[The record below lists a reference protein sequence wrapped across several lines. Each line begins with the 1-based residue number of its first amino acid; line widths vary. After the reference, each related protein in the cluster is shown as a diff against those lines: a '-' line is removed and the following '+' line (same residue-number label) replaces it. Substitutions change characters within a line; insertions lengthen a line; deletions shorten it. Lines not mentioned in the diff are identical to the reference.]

1 LRVRFLP
8 VLPTLS
14 YRTGAQLLDI
24 GEIMKF
30 ENVSRFFR
38 DVRSEMKSVSW
49 PGKDDLKEGTV
60 VVIVMSSIVA
70 LFLSLVDFGFSKI
83 LELLF

>member
-1 LRVRFLP
+1 
-8 VLPTLS
+8 
-14 YRTGAQLLDI
+14 
-24 GEIMKF
+24 MKF

-49 PGKDDLKEGTV
+49 PGKDDLKEGTT
-60 VVIVMSSIVA
+60 VVIVMSAIVA
-70 LFLSLVDFGFSKI
+70 VFLSLVDFGFSKI

>member
-1 LRVRFLP
+1 
-8 VLPTLS
+8 
-14 YRTGAQLLDI
+14 
-24 GEIMKF
+24 MKF

-49 PGKDDLKEGTV
+49 PGKDDLKEGTT
-60 VVIVMSSIVA
+60 VVIMMSAIVA
-70 LFLSLVDFGFSKI
+70 VFLSLVDFGFSKI

>member
-1 LRVRFLP
+1 
-8 VLPTLS
+8 
-14 YRTGAQLLDI
+14 
-24 GEIMKF
+24 MKF

-49 PGKDDLKEGTV
+49 PGKDDLKEGTTG
-60 VVIVMSSIVA
+60 VIMMSAIVA
-70 LFLSLVDFGFSKI
+70 VFLSLVDFGFSKI

>member
-1 LRVRFLP
+1 
-8 VLPTLS
+8 
-14 YRTGAQLLDI
+14 
-24 GEIMKF
+24 MKF

-49 PGKDDLKEGTV
+49 PSKDDLKEGTT
-60 VVIVMSSIVA
+60 VVIVMSAIVA
-70 LFLSLVDFGFSKI
+70 VFLSMVDFGFTKI